1 MDVVKGQ
8 AVFKGYVLDP
18 VSNHIGVCLSQIQ
31 SNDPPAQHQSP
42 KSLLQHIQNKIDIA
56 ARQPWDK
63 TMYVQISEKC
73 FTEWADLRF
82 GRRVDV
88 VLQRPLV
95 YKSAALLGVRRTLF
109 QRYTPWTLVQISN
122 KEI

>member
-18 VSNHIGVCLSQIQ
+18 VSNHIGICLSQLH
-31 SNDPPAQHQSP
+31 SNNAPAQHQP
-42 KSLLQHIQNKIDIA
+42 QKTLLQHIQNKIKIA

-88 VLQRPLV
+88 VLQRPSV
-95 YKSAALLGVRRTLF
+95 YKSAALLGINRSLF
-109 QRYTPWTLVQISN
+109 PRYTPWTLVQISN
-122 KEI
+122 KKI